1 MLLLM
6 YFFTFGDCF
15 IHYQGVQINPA
26 RYTLHSCTQIPWSAS
41 YHDNLL
47 FLSFIEMKMEA
58 AKIEVAKI
66 GDLFIEPKTSEASP
80 EGK

>member
-1 MLLLM
+1 
-6 YFFTFGDCF
+6 
-15 IHYQGVQINPA
+15 
-26 RYTLHSCTQIPWSAS
+26 
-41 YHDNLL
+41 
-47 FLSFIEMKMEA
+47 MKMEA